1 MVRGKQVLGRMRE
14 EKIENILALRGDR
27 VPDVPPQTDFHHAD
41 ELMRFIRHLNHAT
54 MILNP
59 ETGGRKTTRPAARR
73 RLEKELKSLHY
84 DELMEDDS
92 LDRCGR

>member
-1 MVRGKQVLGRMRE
+1 MVF
-14 EKIENILALRGDR
+14 IES
-27 VPDVPPQTDFHHAD
+27 P